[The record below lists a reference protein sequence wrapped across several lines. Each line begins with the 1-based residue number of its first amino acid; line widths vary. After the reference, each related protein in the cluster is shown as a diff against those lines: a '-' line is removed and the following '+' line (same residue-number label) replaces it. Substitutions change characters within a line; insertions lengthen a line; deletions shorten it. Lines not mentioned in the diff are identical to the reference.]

1 MATANGRSRKRIALV
16 IGSGAVKCAAALGL
30 WKVLAREKIAID
42 MLVGCS
48 GGSLFATSMALG
60 FGIESSIQKT
70 RQLWIREITSR
81 RDLPSLFRALFPGL
95 LKFDG
100 RFGMVS
106 DKAMLARLQAV
117 FGEATFADAHTP
129 LYLMATD
136 FHQGEAVV
144 LSDGRLVDA
153 LRASISIPYIWKP
166 WQIGDRLFVD
176 GSLSNPMPVDVAI
189 KEGAQIILAMGF
201 DSPLPRRVN
210 SISRFAFQ
218 INGIMT
224 NNLYKANFAFHNLAH
239 HAEIIPILPEF
250 DRSISLFDTD
260 QFPYVIEQGE
270 RATEALLPY
279 IQRLLEALEP
289 AKDVV
294 QSVIAEPNSARDRSS
309 AKETAGGNG

>member
-1 MATANGRSRKRIALV
+1 MASANGRNRKRIALV

-30 WKVLAREKIAID
+30 WKVLAREGIEVD

-48 GGSLFATSMALG
+48 GGSLFATTMALG
-60 FGIESSIQKT
+60 FEVEACIAKT
-70 RQLWIREITSR
+70 RQMWNREITAR
-81 RDLPSLFRALFPGL
+81 RDLPSLLRALLPGA
-95 LKFDG
+95 LKFNE

-106 DKAMLARLQAV
+106 DKVMLARLREV
-117 FGEATFADAHTP
+117 FGESTFADVRTP
-129 LYLMATD
+129 LYLLATD

-144 LSDGRLVDA
+144 LSEGTLVDA

-166 WQIGDRLFVD
+166 WQIGDRLLVD

-189 KEGAQIILAMGF
+189 KQGAQVILAMGF
-201 DSPLPRRVN
+201 ESPLPRQVKT
-210 SISRFAFQ
+210 ISRFAFQ

-250 DRSISLFDTD
+250 DRPISLFDSD

-279 IQRLLEALEP
+279 LKRLLDALE
-289 AKDVV
+289 AADI
-294 QSVIAEPNSARDRSS
+294 SGRDGAYGRSG
-309 AKETAGGNG
+309 AKERSGAIERGGVEE